1 MDHIFHSQILY
12 VYGQG
17 KAQTTRIAAPNPKTG
32 ELEAKDV
39 LWFKTDF
46 SRHVILANEDCDLGD
61 RTNNWTFALLKNW
74 LRSAFVPVNRR
85 FSVLQSVLQSCNGRL
100 SAFFKTEP
108 ELSVEMTDDP
118 RTRLIRAKARTE
130 DSFRMNQLTV

>member
-1 MDHIFHSQILY
+1 M
-12 VYGQG
+12 
-17 KAQTTRIAAPNPKTG
+17 
-32 ELEAKDV
+32 
-39 LWFKTDF
+39 
-46 SRHVILANEDCDLGD
+46 
-61 RTNNWTFALLKNW
+61 
-74 LRSAFVPVNRR
+74 
-85 FSVLQSVLQSCNGRL
+85 LQSCNGRL